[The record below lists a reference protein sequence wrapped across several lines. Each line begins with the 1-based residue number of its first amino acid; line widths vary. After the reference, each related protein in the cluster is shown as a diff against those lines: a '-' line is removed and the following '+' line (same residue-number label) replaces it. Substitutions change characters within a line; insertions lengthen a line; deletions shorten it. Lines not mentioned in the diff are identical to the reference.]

1 MRKEIK
7 LYNMIFPAW
16 ALYMVPFLW
25 VIILPANFIFDS
37 VIILAV
43 LTVMKIV
50 NKRDT
55 YKRII
60 FKVWGLGFAA
70 DIIGGICMMIMLGF
84 TDDFT
89 SGKYRDL
96 HYHPSSYP
104 VGFLIIIISV
114 IISGILIYIL
124 NYYGHFKELDIEQ
137 GQKKTLALTLA
148 ITTAPYLM
156 FLPTELFY

>member
-1 MRKEIK
+1 MRKDIK
-7 LYNMIFPAW
+7 LYNIIFPVW

-37 VIILAV
+37 IVILVAFV
-43 LTVMKIV
+43 FLKIE
-50 NKRDT
+50 NRKAI
-55 YKRII
+55 YKRLI

-70 DIIGGICMMIMLGF
+70 DLLGGICMMIMLGF

-89 SGKYRDL
+89 NGKYRDL
-96 HYHPSSYP
+96 HYDPATYP
-104 VGFLIIIISV
+104 VGFIVITVSV
-114 IISGILIYIL
+114 VISGILIYMF

-137 GQKKTLALTLA
+137 GQKRKLALALA

-156 FLPTELFY
+156 FLPTEMLY